1 MDSFQTTIAI
11 ILILIIFI
19 LARVNIALSLFSTIV
34 IGSLLYEGPLHLI
47 RLLYNTLT
55 DKVSIL
61 LMINVFMIAF
71 YVSLYRRKD
80 IIKDLGEGLQ
90 KIFRNDILILTM
102 VPGVIGLL
110 PVPGGALLS
119 APIVDVVGDQRGL
132 NGSLKLFINVWYR
145 HIILFFYPLSTTIIF
160 TSALTRI
167 SPWSLSILSLPLASI
182 MFILGLTVFIKR
194 SSHIINRSSTS
205 YLSNDRI
212 KRSVLPIMTTIVVSL
227 MMALSG
233 NPLLSNDLYVIISVL
248 LGIIILIILNRLA
261 IRDISEAFKDKRM
274 FEMIFLAFSIML
286 FRNFYSTIDL
296 RSIQNFLITHT
307 LDLRIMIILLPL
319 FFSLISGHPT
329 TGIAVATPILS
340 SLTQLSRDMIM
351 IIYTASFLGYL
362 GSPMHACYLYTAK
375 YLQTPVRD
383 GYKYLIPYTLISLLA
398 GFILYSM
405 L

>member
-1 MDSFQTTIAI
+1 MDSFQTTITI

-80 IIKDLGEGLQ
+80 IIKDLGESLQ

-102 VPGVIGLL
+102 VPGIIGLL

-212 KRSVLPIMTTIVVSL
+212 KRSVLPIMTTIAVSL

-248 LGIIILIILNRLA
+248 LGIIILIILNKLA

-307 LDLRIMIILLPL
+307 PDLRIMIILLPL

-340 SLTQLSRDMIM
+340 SLTQLSREMIM

>member
-1 MDSFQTTIAI
+1 
-11 ILILIIFI
+11 
-19 LARVNIALSLFSTIV
+19 
-34 IGSLLYEGPLHLI
+34 
-47 RLLYNTLT
+47 
-55 DKVSIL
+55 
-61 LMINVFMIAF
+61 MIAF

-212 KRSVLPIMTTIVVSL
+212 KRSVLPIMTTIAVSL

-307 LDLRIMIILLPL
+307 FDLRIMIILLPL

-329 TGIAVATPILS
+329 TGIAVATPILL

-362 GSPMHACYLYTAK
+362 GSPMHACYLYTDK